1 MYDKYINQLANVLML
16 NCQKVSG
23 QGLLNGTLGIA
34 MFFYHYSHFVDDKR
48 YADFADGI
56 LSDTINVELNK
67 ETWSFANGYLGIG
80 WCMKYLS
87 KYHFVKLQSDSLAE
101 IEDMLTKKQR
111 DDIGLELSKSNSVFA
126 TGLFAIGM
134 DDGVVSKVLHELYSL
149 LLKPMPISLCY
160 LNSVIYFL
168 DRLSKNLSKSVM
180 AKKIVCR
187 VKELLDKYDFEAN
200 APYRDI
206 YIFNNLCWRFGVEKM
221 QAKKPKDVL
230 DDVYMNWQTIT
241 YSCMPSA
248 SDVLPIEL
256 LEQYLERI
264 TCDVPYGKLSLDGLA
279 SLGINLIVR
288 NRMYNN

>member
-1 MYDKYINQLANVLML
+1 MYDKYINQFANILML
-16 NCQKVSG
+16 NCQKASG
-23 QGLLNGTLGIA
+23 QGILGGALGIA
-34 MFFYHYSHFVDDKR
+34 MFFYHYSRFVDDKR

-56 LSDTINVELNK
+56 LNDTINVELNK
-67 ETWSFANGYLGIG
+67 ATWNFANGYLGIG

-101 IEDMLTKKQR
+101 IEGMLTKKLADDMDR
-111 DDIGLELSKSNSVFA
+111 DLSNSVFA
-126 TGLFAIGM
+126 VGLFAIGM
-134 DDGVVSKVLHELYSL
+134 DDNIVAKVLHELYCL
-149 LLKPMPISLCY
+149 LQKSVPISLCY

-168 DRLSKNLSKSVM
+168 NRLPKNLSKSVM
-180 AKKIVCR
+180 AKKVINR

-206 YIFNNLCWRFGVEKM
+206 YIFNNLCWRIGVEKM
-221 QAKKPKDVL
+221 QVKKSMNVL

-241 YSCMPSA
+241 YSCMPRT
-248 SDVLPIEL
+248 SDVLPVEL

-288 NRMYNN
+288 NKMYNN

>member
-1 MYDKYINQLANVLML
+1 MYDKYINQLANILML

-23 QGLLNGTLGIA
+23 RGLLNGSLGIA
-34 MFFYHYSHFVDDKR
+34 MFFYHYSHFVEDKR

-56 LSDTINVELNK
+56 LNDTINVELNK
-67 ETWSFANGYLGIG
+67 ETWNFANGYLGIG

-101 IEDMLTKKQR
+101 IEGMLTKKLG
-111 DDIGLELSKSNSVFA
+111 DDIGLDLSKSNSVFA
-126 TGLFAIGM
+126 IGLFAVGM
-134 DDGVVSKVLHELYSL
+134 DDNVVSKVLHDLYCL
-149 LLKPMPISLCY
+149 LQNPVPISLCY

-168 DRLSKNLSKSVM
+168 NRLSKNLSKSVL
-180 AKKIVCR
+180 AKNVTCR
-187 VKELLDKYDFEAN
+187 VKELLDKFDFEIN

-206 YIFNNLCWRFGVEKM
+206 YMFNRLCSPFGVEKM
-221 QAKKPKDVL
+221 QAKKPMDVL
-230 DDVYMNWQTIT
+230 DDVYMNWQTIA